1 MTRNELIVKWYKK
14 GESLEYISKAT
25 GVAKCTISQVA
36 TRNGLGRY
44 KKVKMH
50 EVARAKE
57 LLSEG
62 YTHSEVIQEMGIT
75 LGRYNSIR
83 HYL

>member
-1 MTRNELIVKWYKK
+1 MTRDELIVKWYRK

-25 GVAKCTISQVA
+25 GAAKSTISKIA
-36 TRNGLGRY
+36 IRNGLGRY
-44 KKVKMH
+44 KKVKIK
-50 EVARAKE
+50 EVNRAKK

-62 YTHSEVIQEMGIT
+62 YTHSEVIKEMGIT

-83 HYL
+83 EYL